1 MLTATQT
8 LTGHGCS
15 TLFLSCRHQDA
26 DLLFFSCGKNNR
38 AFCWNTQTSEVI
50 SKVFS
55 YYLQLINIIANAV
68 AGLGATAQKMCGDI
82 RHLANWK
89 EIEEPFG
96 TCDSKKLLAHWLSSS
111 KKRLRRSIIQRR
123 ELTLDFIEQNQIGS
137 SAMAYKRK

>member
-68 AGLGATAQKMCGDI
+68 AAP
-82 RHLANWK
+82 N
-89 EIEEPFG
+89 
-96 TCDSKKLLAHWLSSS
+96 S
-111 KKRLRRSIIQRR
+111 R
-123 ELTLDFIEQNQIGS
+123 ELGITGLLVSTDSRAASDEIF
-137 SAMAYKRK
+137 